1 MMLFVLIPLWTSLL
15 VRSIAWV
22 VLLQR
27 EGLVNDI
34 LMSTGVLHERVR
46 LVFNRTGLMIAMV
59 HVLLPFMVLPIYS
72 VLKSIGQHYLK
83 AALSLG
89 ATPLRAF
96 FTVYLP
102 LSMPG
107 VTAGSILVFI
117 VSVGYYI
124 TPELVGGGDDQMI
137 SHFIAYFANQA
148 VNWGQASALATMLLV
163 AVLVLYLA
171 YVKTTRTTQF
181 FQR

>member
-1 MMLFVLIPLWTSLL
+1 

-27 EGLVNDI
+27 EGIVND
-34 LMSTGVLHERVR
+34 LLLATGLLHDRVR

-59 HVLLPFMVLPIYS
+59 HVLLPFMVLPIYN
-72 VLKSIGQHYLK
+72 VLKSIGRQYVK

-89 ATPLRAF
+89 AHPVRAF

-107 VTAGSILVFI
+107 VTAGSMLVFI
-117 VSVGYYI
+117 VAVGYYI
-124 TPELVGGGDDQMI
+124 TPELIGGGDDQMI
-137 SHFIAYFANQA
+137 SHFIAYFTNQA
-148 VNWGQASALATMLLV
+148 INWGEASALATLLLV
-163 AVLVLYLA
+163 AVLILYA
-171 YVKTTRTTQF
+171 IYVRATRTTQLF
-181 FQR
+181 HR